1 MREQP
6 GDWAGGGHSALAGLG
21 AEVVLLA
28 RDGEGLERV
37 RRMLDAARGQAHRVL
52 VADFRRPEAV
62 RSVVTGFLAE
72 SGPVHILVNN
82 TGGPPPG
89 PASEADPDAYLGAL
103 TQHLVCNQ
111 VLVQALV
118 PGMKAAAYGRI
129 INIIST
135 SVRQPIRGL
144 GVSNTIRGAVANW
157 AKTLAGELGP
167 FGITVNNVLPGSR
180 KQGGWPRSSRAG
192 PRLAV
197 CRFARLRRRRG
208 PRSHSGDSPSPRS
221 WPLPSPSWPP
231 RPLAYISGVN
241 LPVDGGRTQC
251 L

>member
-1 MREQP
+1 L
-6 GDWAGGGHSALAGLG
+6 AGLATELAGLG
-21 AEVVLLA
+21 AEVGLLA

-89 PASEADPDAYLGAL
+89 PASEADPGPYLAAF

-111 VLVQALV
+111 VLVQVVV

-144 GVSNTIRGAVANW
+144 GVSNTIRG
-157 AKTLAGELGP
+157 ELGQDA
-167 FGITVNNVLPGSR
+167 R
-180 KQGGWPRSSRAG
+180 GGARA
-192 PRLAV
+192 
-197 CRFARLRRRRG
+197 LRDHG
-208 PRSHSGDSPSPRS
+208 
-221 WPLPSPSWPP
+221 
-231 RPLAYISGVN
+231 
-241 LPVDGGRTQC
+241 Q
-251 L
+251 